1 MKKRKYTLTVLAR
14 RLLQIAAPQKYMIL
28 AATISSIIG
37 NTARMTLMGTG
48 SCLILYSA
56 GMMKTGSF
64 RLWTFWFVFS
74 AVMIAVMRYAE
85 GVSAHVEAYNLLADM
100 RTGLFHKLRE
110 LAPACL
116 VDRERGDVLS
126 VAIADIDTI
135 EKFFAHT
142 IGPMFT
148 VILLP
153 VMTIVYAASIHA
165 SLALALIP
173 VYLMI
178 SVVIP
183 LIGLLAGRGLGVT
196 YRTRIGQMKSLI
208 LETVYGLKDLQ
219 IFRQGPRR
227 LERIREKSSEINRT
241 AHGMTFHRQIV
252 NALPQFFVYTSR
264 ILIVLIASRLIG
276 AEEAD
281 MNAIVILSFIV
292 SASFSSTQSLISVV
306 SGLLETFAAAERLFE
321 ILDDKPAV
329 TPPAEAVPVTEIRE
343 LRLED
348 VTFRY
353 GEQQKDVLSGVS
365 LTIRKGETIGI
376 IGESGAGKSTIL
388 RLLLRF
394 WDPVSGRITLDGTD
408 MRYVSFENLRAR
420 IGLVEQQT
428 FIYDDTAAGNIGFGK
443 PDATEEEI
451 RTAAHRAGIGRRIE
465 RLPDGYDTRL
475 GEFGNQLSGGER
487 QRIGIARVMLTNP
500 DIIIMDEPTSSL
512 DIFNEKLILKT
523 LQEEYTDKT
532 IILVSHRHSTLT
544 GCSRILG
551 LKDGKLRELTYIR

>member
-219 IFRQGPRR
+219 IFRQCPRR

>member
-276 AEEAD
+276 AGEAD